1 MAEVI
6 PLAGLSALTATLL
19 LLYISAFSDLDTV
32 HIPQSLPYT
41 VWFLIVVVLYR
52 GPLERVWMV
61 RRGKDMALL
70 GGRRSDVETALYAIH
85 PKHQK
90 SVKNNILSGIT
101 LGCWLGLLW
110 RRGGATKHVFRQLSG
125 IWICC
130 GFAHQQNTYPLHRC
144 HRVGV
149 LLATHLLPLIHVV
162 CEQHR

>member
-1 MAEVI
+1 MTALRDDAAYDDAESKEVRAWI
-6 PLAGLSALTATLL
+6 QCPHCPHSRPKGFVADDLEAIYLHAYRYSSASWTFCA
-19 LLYISAFSDLDTV
+19 
-32 HIPQSLPYT
+32 
-41 VWFLIVVVLYR
+41 
-52 GPLERVWMV
+52 
-61 RRGKDMALL
+61 
-70 GGRRSDVETALYAIH
+70 DVTSKADATALYAIH

-130 GFAHQQNTYPLHRC
+130 GFAHQQNIYPLHRC